1 MEENILD
8 LKSFELSNGLKII
21 SIKKNTRLFSLHL
34 GVEIGSIYEDD
45 KEKGISHF
53 IEHMLFKG
61 TTNMNNEK
69 LNEAFEELGGEY
81 NAYTDYNCTVYSV
94 TALNDEFDK
103 SLYLLSDMIRNAVFD
118 KEEFN
123 REKGVILSEIKSV
136 KDDIE
141 DYSFNKVNEVGFSKG
156 PLKYDTIGSEKN
168 INKFTNKELI
178 EFYKRYYC
186 PNNSCIVIVS
196 NIEHEKVICNIK
208 KYFDNWNKKSI
219 IKRSILTEKNLPLK
233 KVSYRNDM
241 EQSTII
247 YMFTFYGLTR
257 TEEMAL
263 KILNYKLGESANSI
277 LFRELREKKGL
288 AYDIYSELNTS
299 KNVKTMYIYT
309 AVNKNNVNDA
319 AICIDKC
326 LEKIKCEKNFIDN
339 KSIVVMKKVLKTA
352 VVSTI
357 EDTTDLC
364 NYALH
369 QCLDGES
376 IYEFLNDIKSVDLV
390 SSNDI
395 MEVANKVLSN
405 PTIHILTSKESD

>member
-8 LKSFELSNGLKII
+8 LKSFELENGLQII
-21 SIKKNTRLFSLHL
+21 SIKKNTRLFSLHF
-34 GVEIGSIYEDD
+34 GVKIGSIYEDD

-61 TTNMNNEK
+61 TSNMNNEQ

-94 TALNDEFDK
+94 TALNEEFNR
-103 SLYLLSDMIRNAVFD
+103 SLYLLSDMIKNAVFD

-123 REKGVILSEIKSV
+123 KEKEVILSEIRSV

-141 DYSFNKVNEVGFSKG
+141 DYSFNKIHEIGFLNG

-168 INKFTNKELI
+168 INKFTRQDI
-178 EFYKRYYC
+178 IQFYKKYYA
-186 PNNSCIVIVS
+186 PNNCSIVVVS
-196 NIEHEKVICNIK
+196 NIEHEEVILNVK

-219 IKRSILTEKNLPLK
+219 IKRSVLAEKNLPLK
-233 KVSYRNDM
+233 KISYKNDI

-247 YMFTFYGLTR
+247 YMFTFHNLTR
-257 TEEMAL
+257 IEEMAL

-277 LFRELREKKGL
+277 LFREIREKKGL

-299 KNVKTMYIYT
+299 KNIKTMYIYT
-309 AVNKNNVNDA
+309 AVRKSNIDDA
-319 AICIDKC
+319 ARCIDRC
-326 LEKIKCEKNFIDN
+326 LEKVKNKKTFIDD
-339 KSIVVMKKVLKTA
+339 KSIAVMKKVLKTA

-357 EDTTDLC
+357 EDTTDLS

-376 IYEFLNDIKSVDLV
+376 IYEFLEDIKNVDSVNC
-390 SSNDI
+390 NDI
-395 MEVANKVLSN
+395 MVVANKVLN
-405 PTIHILTSKESD
+405 DPTIHILTSKESD

>member
-8 LKSFELSNGLKII
+8 LKRIELSNGLQVI
-21 SIKKNTRLFSLHL
+21 SIKKNTGLFSLHF
-34 GVEIGSIYEDD
+34 GVQIGSIYEDN

-53 IEHMLFKG
+53 IEHMVFKG
-61 TTNMNNEK
+61 TANMNNEE

-94 TALNDEFDK
+94 TALNEELDR
-103 SLYLLSDMIRNAVFD
+103 SLYLISNMIRNAVFD
-118 KEEFN
+118 KKEFN
-123 REKGVILSEIKSV
+123 KEKGVILSEIKSV

-168 INKFTNKELI
+168 INRFTNEDLI
-178 EFYKRYYC
+178 EFYKKYYC
-186 PNNSCIVIVS
+186 PDNSCIVVVS
-196 NIEHEKVICNIK
+196 NMNHEKVICNIK
-208 KYFDNWNKKSI
+208 KYFDDWNKKSI
-219 IKRSILTEKNLPLK
+219 IKRNILTEKNLPLK
-233 KVSYRNDM
+233 KISYRNDI

-247 YMFTFYGLTR
+247 YMFTFYGLTKM
-257 TEEMAL
+257 EEMAL
-263 KILNYKLGESANSI
+263 KILNYKLGESTNSI
-277 LFRELREKKGL
+277 LFREIREKRGL

-309 AVNKNNVNDA
+309 AVNKDNIDDA
-319 AICIDKC
+319 DRCIANC
-326 LEKIKCEKNFIDN
+326 LEKVKHEKNFIDS

-352 VVSTI
+352 VVSTV
-357 EDTTDLC
+357 EDTTDLS

-369 QCLDGES
+369 QCLDNES
-376 IYEFLNDIKSVDLV
+376 IYEFLEDIRNVDLV

-395 MEVANKVLSN
+395 MKVANKVLNN